1 MMRGIRRTLSVGPWP
16 VVLNASLFGAVAGL
30 MLALAMVAPSW
41 GSDMFGIFLL
51 VFLIFAP
58 IGGGIVG
65 LVSVG
70 VGLGL
75 RALLSFGGHLSST
88 FVAVTSSAGL
98 LAVALLLIW
107 IVSGP
112 LGLTLLA
119 WLPIISAII
128 GVVWFG
134 VWSRMRAV
142 PSAPT
147 KEEFLRPT
155 SESYRSPT
163 EAELRLLRALVERAP
178 RFSGSL
184 ATLSALTVAPI
195 NDGGM
200 GSLAIGPPSLERR
213 FEDQVAEAT
222 FFDVDGMWVSA
233 TLNVDQF
240 GELFEL
246 DVFEGDFSP
255 LREIPQTFRREANRD
270 T

>member
-1 MMRGIRRTLSVGPWP
+1 MRGIRRTLSVGPWP

-119 WLPIISAII
+119 WLPLISAII

-246 DVFEGDFSP
+246 DVFEGVE
-255 LREIPQTFRREANRD
+255 RAFRLTETTLAQL
-270 T
+270 